1 MSKSESIVISD
12 IIPHDDVV
20 ELLRITIL
28 VYNYGKTFTIEDE
41 NETIE
46 TFVNKLS
53 KNGTADKIGL
63 SDTRKSILLD
73 VAKNTPSGKV
83 HTFISN
89 TDSDVQVG
97 ITINKTDK
105 RICVVFRGSESTK
118 DWFYDLKIQKHNLK
132 DDIWVHSGFYQ
143 QLYENRVYD
152 KILTSV
158 KQIVDEHPD
167 FSLYVTGHSLGAAL
181 ATLCGFMFSQELKT
195 QITVVSFASPRVGN
209 AEWKNAF
216 EKQHN
221 LVHYRIANNRD
232 IVTAFPMYNY
242 HHVGKTIRL
251 FENSY
256 SIFVDNS
263 KFSWYDFTLL
273 QCWRIGDHDC
283 DFYYKRLLQNKWD

>member
-143 QLYENRVYD
+143 QLYENGVYD

>member
-1 MSKSESIVISD
+1 MSKSESIVIPD

-97 ITINKTDK
+97 ITINKIDK

-118 DWFYDLKIQKHNLK
+118 DWFYDLKIHKRHLK

-143 QLYENRVYD
+143 QLYENGVYD

-158 KQIVDEHPD
+158 KQILDEHPD

-232 IVTAFPMYNY
+232 IVTAFPVYNY

-256 SIFVDNS
+256 SIFLDNS

>member
-132 DDIWVHSGFYQ
+132 DDIWVH
-143 QLYENRVYD
+143 

>member
-143 QLYENRVYD
+143 QLYAIGVYD
-152 KILTSV
+152 
-158 KQIVDEHPD
+158 
-167 FSLYVTGHSLGAAL
+167 
-181 ATLCGFMFSQELKT
+181 
-195 QITVVSFASPRVGN
+195 
-209 AEWKNAF
+209 
-216 EKQHN
+216 
-221 LVHYRIANNRD
+221 
-232 IVTAFPMYNY
+232 
-242 HHVGKTIRL
+242 
-251 FENSY
+251 
-256 SIFVDNS
+256 
-263 KFSWYDFTLL
+263 
-273 QCWRIGDHDC
+273 
-283 DFYYKRLLQNKWD
+283 